1 MEVEHFSHPVHPLI
15 LINQVLEYSGEL
27 VICSGCDEPIWGPCY
42 SCTSCY
48 FFLHKTC
55 AELPREIKRHIHF
68 KHPLHLLAKPPSHYI
83 LGCICDLCK
92 KTCESFVYHCSVCK
106 FDLHIKCAFQQCFF
120 EVDSQAHQFAHID
133 HSLISNEEQEFH
145 VEGVMCSGCDE
156 PISGPSYRCT
166 SCNFFL
172 HKKCTELPQEIKRCL
187 HPQHPLHL
195 LAKPPAHHT
204 GKWMCDLCNKTCK
217 SFVYR
222 CSFCNFYLDIK
233 CALPPCL
240 SEVEGQEHQFIC
252 LPKSLP
258 LKIVSFTCNACG
270 TDGDDSP
277 FVCTM
282 CQLIVHK
289 TCISFPRSIKLRI
302 HQHPRII
309 HTYHLQQCNSRNK
322 YCGICRDGVD
332 TNYGVYYCQDCDFV
346 AHVNCG
352 IQYRLSNTESD
363 GDERSI
369 TMNDEFKESSFDIV
383 REIKHGDERIIAEI
397 KHFSHQ
403 HNLILIDEFNND
415 PKCDGCMLPIFTP
428 FYSCTECNFF
438 LDKACIRLPRKKYWQ
453 YDRHP
458 LILIL
463 NTWEEDP
470 FQCAICEQYCHGFS
484 YNCDRC
490 HRFLDVRCF
499 KSTKDSIE
507 HGGHEH
513 PLYLAVESENRHCSG
528 CGVSGESQTFRCVV
542 CDFNLGFKCA
552 TLPDKA
558 RHRYDEHPL
567 FLTYIDPNDYQ
578 YVCQICEK
586 ERDPKLWFYR
596 CEECDFDAHREC
608 VLGKN
613 PFIKLGGSYT
623 DDTHPHPLTLVEKTD
638 DYPAC
643 HTCGEPCDDLALEC
657 THYKCNFIIHYKREK
672 RAML

>member
-1 MEVEHFSHPVHPLI
+1 MEVEHFSHSVHPLI

-48 FFLHKTC
+48 FFLHKKC
-55 AELPREIKRHIHF
+55 AELP
-68 KHPLHLLAKPPSHYI
+68 HLIFISNVL
-83 LGCICDLCK
+83 
-92 KTCESFVYHCSVCK
+92 FNSVFLK
-106 FDLHIKCAFQQCFF
+106 MM
-120 EVDSQAHQFAHID
+120 AHQFAHID

-145 VEGVMCSGCDE
+145 VEG
-156 PISGPSYRCT
+156 
-166 SCNFFL
+166 
-172 HKKCTELPQEIKRCL
+172 
-187 HPQHPLHL
+187 
-195 LAKPPAHHT
+195 
-204 GKWMCDLCNKTCK
+204 

-222 CSFCNFYLDIK
+222 CSFCNFNLDIK

-240 SEVEGQEHQFIC
+240 LEVEGQEHQFIC

-289 TCISFPRSIKLRI
+289 TCIS
-302 HQHPRII
+302 
-309 HTYHLQQCNSRNK
+309 NK

-332 TNYGVYYCQDCDFV
+332 TDYGVYYCQDCDFV
-346 AHVNCG
+346 AHVICG

-369 TMNDEFKESSFDIV
+369 TMNDEFKESSFDVV

-428 FYSCTECNFF
+428 FYSCTECNFS
-438 LDKACIRLPRKKYWQ
+438 LDKACIGLPRKKYWQ

-470 FQCAICEQYCHGFS
+470 FQCAICEQYCYGFS

-499 KSTKDSIE
+499 KLTKDSIE

-513 PLYLAVESENRHCSG
+513 PLYLANGRNATTFTGRNDHSLSSVDFEPDELHDDGEAKQKDNALRLALTQLAGEFGRESMLSLQR
-528 CGVSGESQTFRCVV
+528 F
-542 CDFNLGFKCA
+542 FNSRRAPVISTGSL
-552 TLPDKA
+552 
-558 RHRYDEHPL
+558 
-567 FLTYIDPNDYQ
+567 
-578 YVCQICEK
+578 
-586 ERDPKLWFYR
+586 KL
-596 CEECDFDAHREC
+596 
-608 VLGKN
+608 
-613 PFIKLGGSYT
+613 
-623 DDTHPHPLTLVEKTD
+623 
-638 DYPAC
+638 
-643 HTCGEPCDDLALEC
+643 DLALGIGGLP
-657 THYKCNFIIHYKREK
+657 KV
-672 RAML
+672 

>member
-438 LDKACIRLPRKKYWQ
+438 LDKACIGLPRKKYWQ

-490 HRFLDVRCF
+490 HSFLDVRCF

-542 CDFNLGFKCA
+542 CDFNLDFKCA

-623 DDTHPHPLTLVEKTD
+623 VDIHPHPLALVEKTD
-638 DYPAC
+638 DYTAC